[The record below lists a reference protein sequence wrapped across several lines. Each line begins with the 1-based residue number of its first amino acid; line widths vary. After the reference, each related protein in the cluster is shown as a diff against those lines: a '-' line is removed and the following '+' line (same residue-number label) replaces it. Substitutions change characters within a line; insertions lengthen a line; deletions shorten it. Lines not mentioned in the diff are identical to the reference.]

1 MWISHNETDTINID
15 NSHSIVE
22 NNEQNM
28 KQMPIKKRPVSNWVQ
43 TERSAHEAWANLI
56 TKSPSAARLMHVF
69 TARVGE
75 NNAVVIS
82 QRTLAKLLNCHVNT
96 VANAIKILEAGNWVE
111 TRRIG
116 DRGTVNAYVLNDR
129 VAWTQPR
136 DNLRY
141 SLFTA
146 TVIVSDDEQPDRDEL
161 GTQEPLRRLPKVG
174 EFQLPVGDGLP
185 PPSQPNLPNM
195 EPDLP
200 ASGYSYQTDIE
211 DFTNDK

>member
-1 MWISHNETDTINID
+1 
-15 NSHSIVE
+15 
-22 NNEQNM
+22 M
-28 KQMPIKKRPVSNWVQ
+28 KQMPTRKRLNVSKWVQ
-43 TERSAHEAWANLI
+43 TERSAHEAWADLI
-56 TKSPSAARLMHVF
+56 TKSPSAARLMHIL

-141 SLFTA
+141 SLFSA

-161 GTQEPLRRLPKVG
+161 GNQQPLRKLPRAG
-174 EFQLPVGDGLP
+174 ELQNPSGDGLP
-185 PPSQPNLPNM
+185 PPSQPSLPSM
-195 EPDLP
+195 EPELP
-200 ASGYSYQTDIE
+200 ATGYQTDIE
-211 DFTNDK
+211 DFMNAK